1 MLKSKTLI
9 YSYDFRSKTIK
20 AVKSSGQGERDS
32 KAASGGSGG
41 AKPISYDTYS
51 TDTSSQFSVD
61 IVEVA
66 PRGLELEE
74 TLSSGSKKPQNVPA
88 LPYQQS
94 QDGGESALEGNEIVL
109 NASKLKVETET

>member
-1 MLKSKTLI
+1 M
-9 YSYDFRSKTIK
+9 
-20 AVKSSGQGERDS
+20 KSSTGERES
-32 KAASGGSGG
+32 KVASGVASGGSGG

-74 TLSSGSKKPQNVPA
+74 AISTSNNSNTNRKIVKLA
-88 LPYQQS
+88 ELPEPLPFQRS
-94 QDGGESALEGNEIVL
+94 QDGGESAVVEGNGGEIVL
-109 NASKLKVETET
+109 NASKLQVETET